1 MGTRAIF
8 DMKQDKT
15 ILELLMEIS
24 EKCTKTT
31 VLGVEM
37 QIIDSI
43 TAEKLLGTDPN
54 DNHIHE
60 CTLANGT
67 FLFTMQ
73 NNKLHTLF
81 KIQPSPL

>member
-1 MGTRAIF
+1 
-8 DMKQDKT
+8 MKQVKT
-15 ILELLMEIS
+15 ILELLMEIP

-37 QIIDSI
+37 QIIDST
-43 TAEKLLGTDPN
+43 TAKKLLATDPH

-60 CTLANGT
+60 CTLVNGT

-73 NNKLHTLF
+73 NNQLHTLF
-81 KIQPSPL
+81 KIQPSSL